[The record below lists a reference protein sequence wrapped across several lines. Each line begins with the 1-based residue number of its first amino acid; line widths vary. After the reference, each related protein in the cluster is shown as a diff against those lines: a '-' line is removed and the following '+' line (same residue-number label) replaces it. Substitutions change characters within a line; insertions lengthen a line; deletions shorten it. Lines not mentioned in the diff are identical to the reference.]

1 MKKNVILFTTLIF
14 SAIFLVSYV
23 LYPTGS
29 PGGRTGSPGDNGA
42 NCTGCHSGAAQ
53 QVSGWITTDIPAS
66 GYAAGQTY
74 TVTAS
79 ATHTGA
85 VKYGFEV
92 TAESTSNNAKAGT
105 FIITDAAQTAKV
117 NSNKAVTHT
126 SGGTNPSGGS
136 KSWTFNWTAPAEG
149 TGNVKFYG
157 AFNAA
162 NGNNETT
169 GDVIY
174 TSSLTVFE
182 ATSGITDNLAGSV
195 NIKTYPN
202 PFQDN
207 FTIDLENSD
216 KAHGSVMVT
225 GFDGRIMW
233 NSEFHDD
240 NSAKINIDATE
251 YPKGIYL
258 VTVNFKDQTKA
269 SYKVIKN

>member
-1 MKKNVILFTTLIF
+1 MKKQGLLYASLIF

-42 NCTGCHSGAAQ
+42 TCTGCHSGSNQ
-53 QVSGWITTDIPAS
+53 QVSGWITSNIPSS
-66 GYAAGQTY
+66 GYVAGQTY
-74 TVTAS
+74 TITAT
-79 ATHTGA
+79 ATHSGA
-85 VKYGFEV
+85 AKYGFEI
-92 TAESTSNNAKAGT
+92 TCESTSNDAKTGT
-105 FIITDAAQTAKV
+105 FVITDPSQTTKV

-126 SGGTNPSGGS
+126 SNGTNPSGGA
-136 KSWTFNWTAPAEG
+136 KTWMFDWTAPAEG

-162 NGNNETT
+162 NGNNETS

-174 TSSLTVFE
+174 TSTLTVFE

-202 PFQDN
+202 PFQDHLI
-207 FTIDLENSD
+207 IDMENTD
-216 KAHGSVMVT
+216 QTPGSVMVT
-225 GFDGRIMW
+225 GSDGRILW

-240 NSAKINIDATE
+240 IPGIINIETSKF
-251 YPKGIYL
+251 PKGIYL
-258 VTVNFKDQTKA
+258 ITVNFKDQTKT